1 MKVGDLVLYTPDEE
15 PNLRVRGSKPDVGV
29 VLKLSPSGT
38 KASVLW
44 SEERVGVYFAV
55 ADLDAFPD
63 NFKLVPR

>member
-1 MKVGDLVLYTPDEE
+1 MKVGDLVLYTPDE
-15 PNLRVRGSKPDVGV
+15 PNPRGEKPDVGV

-55 ADLDAFPD
+55 ADLDAFPN